1 MILIVL
7 KKQERLYVM
16 ETHNIRTAHKF
27 YERTAN
33 AGFRRFITEVNH
45 NVTITKLIK
54 SHKMVNIIL
63 RKKQN
68 LYEIEAYMPGRLRI
82 IVGDQM
88 PSEAAM
94 KRFFQEVSL
103 IIPQRKTP

>member
-1 MILIVL
+1 
-7 KKQERLYVM
+7 
-16 ETHNIRTAHKF
+16 
-27 YERTAN
+27 
-33 AGFRRFITEVNH
+33 
-45 NVTITKLIK
+45 
-54 SHKMVNIIL
+54 MVNIIL

-82 IVGDQM
+82 IVDDQM

-103 IIPQRKTP
+103 IMPQRKTP